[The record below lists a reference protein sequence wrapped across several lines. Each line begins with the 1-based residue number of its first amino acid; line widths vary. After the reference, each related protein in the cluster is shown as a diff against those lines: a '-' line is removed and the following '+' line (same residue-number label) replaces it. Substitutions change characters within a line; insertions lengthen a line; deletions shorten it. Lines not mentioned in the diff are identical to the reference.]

1 MDSRTEFAVA
11 RHLLDEAHLHP
22 AIRSLVASHHLD
34 TVQAVQAT
42 IAEHRVVIVG
52 MAGNP
57 VVSKARDSLQAHK
70 IAYKY
75 LEYGS
80 YFSQW
85 RRRTALKMWTGWPT
99 FPMVFVDGI
108 LVGGHKDLQAVIDS
122 GELATMLGTAAV

>member
-1 MDSRTEFAVA
+1 
-11 RHLLDEAHLHP
+11 
-22 AIRSLVASHHLD
+22 
-34 TVQAVQAT
+34 VQAA

-57 VVSKARDSLQAHK
+57 VVAKARDALLEQR

-108 LVGGHKDLQAVIDS
+108 LVGGYKDMQALIDS
-122 GELATMLGTAAV
+122 GELAAMLGTAAV

>member
-34 TVQAVQAT
+34 TVQAVQAAMT
-42 IAEHRVVIVG
+42 QNRVVIVG

-108 LVGGHKDLQAVIDS
+108 LVGGYKDLQALIDS
-122 GELATMLGTAAV
+122 GELATMIGTAAV

>member
-34 TVQAVQAT
+34 TVQAVQAA
-42 IAEHRVVIVG
+42 IAENRAVIVG

-57 VVSKARDSLQAHK
+57 VVAKARSVLQAHT

-85 RRRTALKMWTGWPT
+85 RKRTALKMWTGWPT

-108 LVGGHKDLQAVIDS
+108 LVGGYKDLQVLIDS
-122 GELATMLGTAAV
+122 GELATLLGTNVA

>member
-1 MDSRTEFAVA
+1 VA

-34 TVQAVQAT
+34 TVQAVQAAMT
-42 IAEHRVVIVG
+42 QNRVVIVG

-99 FPMVFVDGI
+99 FPMVFVNGT
-108 LVGGHKDLQAVIDS
+108 LVGGYKDLQALIDS
-122 GELATMLGTAAV
+122 GELATMLGTTVV

>member
-1 MDSRTEFAVA
+1 
-11 RHLLDEAHLHP
+11 
-22 AIRSLVASHHLD
+22 
-34 TVQAVQAT
+34 VQAA
-42 IAEHRVVIVG
+42 IAENRVVIVG

-57 VVSKARDSLQAHK
+57 VVAKARSSLQAHT

-85 RRRTALKMWTGWPT
+85 RQRTALKMWTGWPT

-108 LVGGHKDLQAVIDS
+108 LVGGYKDLQVLIDS
-122 GELATMLGTAAV
+122 GELATMLGTNVA

>member
-1 MDSRTEFAVA
+1 MA

-34 TVQAVQAT
+34 TVQAVQAAMT
-42 IAEHRVVIVG
+42 QNRVVIVG

-108 LVGGHKDLQAVIDS
+108 LVGGYKDLQALIDS
-122 GELATMLGTAAV
+122 GELATMIGTAAV

>member
-1 MDSRTEFAVA
+1 
-11 RHLLDEAHLHP
+11 
-22 AIRSLVASHHLD
+22 
-34 TVQAVQAT
+34 VQAA
-42 IAEHRVVIVG
+42 IAENRAVIVG

-57 VVSKARDSLQAHK
+57 VVAKARSVLQAHT

-85 RRRTALKMWTGWPT
+85 RKRTALKMWTGWPT

-108 LVGGHKDLQAVIDS
+108 LVGGYKDLQVLIDS
-122 GELATMLGTAAV
+122 GELATLLGTNVA